1 MIEDKRLIELHEQYK
16 NTPNKWALISKETG
30 MNKEVLR
37 SRFRQ
42 LRKKGI
48 VNQSENGK
56 KPVVFENSKQRDIVN
71 ITDKEI
77 SLSIND
83 NHPLTIDEIYKRFEL
98 ETSRKINLDDYEV
111 YSFKVES
118 WDVTAWA
125 DGVPQKVRNYLTD
138 VRFRKKKQELIDYA
152 TDKKQLL
159 DICKNYAPKNNRVIA
174 NTYKDAKLLELGI
187 YDPHYG
193 KLSVIDM
200 TGETATLEGASI
212 MVRNAIIDI
221 VDSVKNYKIEK
232 VLFPIGNDW
241 SHINNSQ
248 GTTFNGTQM
257 EYTNYLFQVRRQCK
271 EDLIW
276 AINYLLNIAPVEIIQ
291 VPGNHDED
299 VVLTIAEILDAYF
312 HNNKN
317 VKVDVSPKLRKSCLY
332 GNTFIGFTH
341 GDSRDIKVDRL
352 PLVFASEEKD
362 KWAKAKFHEIHLG
375 HMHFKKEQTFILADE
390 FNGVRIRWIPSL
402 ASADSWHYR
411 HGFVKSRK
419 TAEAFIWDRE
429 HSFIGNFSVNVRM
442 K

>member
-1 MIEDKRLIELHEQYK
+1 MIADNRLIELHEQYK
-16 NTPNKWALISKETG
+16 NDPEKWVSISKETG
-30 MNKEVLR
+30 ISKERLR
-37 SRFRQ
+37 SQYRY

-48 VNQSENGK
+48 VKEQPKNNQ
-56 KPVVFENSKQRDIVN
+56 PVILDNSRQKDVIN
-71 ITDKEI
+71 ITENNI

-83 NHPLTIDEIYKRFEL
+83 NHPLSIDEIYERFKLHTTQE
-98 ETSRKINLDDYEV
+98 INLSEYQV
-111 YSFKVES
+111 HSFKVES

-138 VRFRKKKQELIDYA
+138 VRFRKKKQELIDYE

-159 DICKNYAPKNNRVIA
+159 ELCKNYAPKNSRVMVSDD
-174 NTYKDAKLLELGI
+174 KEAKLLELGI

-200 TGETATLEGASI
+200 TGETATLKGAST
-212 MVRNAIIDI
+212 MVKNAIVDI
-221 VDSVKNYKIEK
+221 VERVKNYKIDK
-232 VLFPIGNDW
+232 ILFPIGNDW

-271 EDLIW
+271 EDLTW
-276 AINYLLNIAPVEIIQ
+276 AIDYLLKIAPVEIIQ

-299 VVLTIAEILDAYF
+299 VILTIAEILDAYF

-317 VKVDVSPKLRKSCLY
+317 VKVDTSPKLRKSCLY
-332 GNTFIGFTH
+332 GNTYIGFTH

-352 PLVFASEEKD
+352 PLVFASEERE
-362 KWAKAKFHEIHLG
+362 KWAKAKYHEIHLG

-390 FNGVRIRWIPSL
+390 FNGVRVRWIPSL

-419 TAEAFIWDRE
+419 TAEAFIWDKE
-429 HSFIGNFSVNVRM
+429 CGFIGNFSVNVRM